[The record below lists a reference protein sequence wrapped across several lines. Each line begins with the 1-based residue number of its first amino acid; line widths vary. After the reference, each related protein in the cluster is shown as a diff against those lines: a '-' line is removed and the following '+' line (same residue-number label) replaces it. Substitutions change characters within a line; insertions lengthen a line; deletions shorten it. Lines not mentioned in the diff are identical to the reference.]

1 VSGNPAVTA
10 AVAEAEAWLSHEPT
24 AFAKAAKQYA
34 DMKTPYQ
41 EARCQL
47 EAGNLERA
55 RELITR
61 FRLEKGPLAAR
72 LNELSGASMEATR

>member
-1 VSGNPAVTA
+1 V
-10 AVAEAEAWLSHEPT
+10 
-24 AFAKAAKQYA
+24 
-34 DMKTPYQ
+34 
-41 EARCQL
+41 
-47 EAGNLERA
+47 GNLERA